1 MSEFGGSTGG
11 SKPQTAGGRD
21 RFSSAFGAVLT
32 AAGSAVGL
40 GNIWGFPY
48 MTGKNGGGAFVI
60 IYVLAVIVIGV
71 PLMMSEFV
79 IGNRGQRNVVG
90 SMKEIT
96 PRSPLRHGGWIG
108 LVAAFLVLGFY
119 GVVAGWSLANFFR
132 ALIGGFNGL
141 DSEAIGAQFGGFIE
155 GYAPV
160 FWHFVFMAGTA
171 AIVVAGVKNGIER
184 FAKLMMPLLF
194 GILLVLAVYGTVA
207 LDGSGAG
214 WAFLFQPDWSAVTWT
229 TVAIAIGA
237 AFFSLGVGIGVMV
250 TIGSYMSRGSNIART
265 AVQVSMTDT
274 LVAIIAG
281 IAIFPAVF
289 ALGFE
294 PTSSSGLAF
303 VTVPA
308 VLQLFPGGVVV
319 SYLFTLL
326 FFLLLSVAAFTSSV
340 TTLELVVAY
349 FTEERGTGRRRTS
362 LAVSGA
368 MFLIGIPCALSVG
381 AVPELAI
388 AGIPFVWFLVEFLEA
403 FILPLGGIVFTLYV
417 GWAMKKEEVREILS
431 GGEAT
436 PWYFGAYYGMVKF
449 VIPIAVLIVLVRTAN
464 EYFFHLSG

>member
-1 MSEFGGSTGG
+1 MPQDESSTGSSGPASTGG
-11 SKPQTAGGRD
+11 RES
-21 RFSSAFGAVLT
+21 FNSALGAVLT

-48 MTGKNGGGAFVI
+48 MTGQNGGGAFVI

-79 IGNRGQRNVVG
+79 IGNRGQRNIVG
-90 SMKEIT
+90 SMRMIT

-108 LVAAFLVLGFY
+108 LAAAFLVLGFY
-119 GVVAGWSLANFFR
+119 GVVAGWSVANFFR
-132 ALIGGFNGL
+132 ALVGGFNGL
-141 DSEAIGAQFGGFIE
+141 DAGTIGTEFGTFVE
-155 GYAPV
+155 GYRPV

-171 AIVVAGVKNGIER
+171 AIVIAGIKNGIER
-184 FAKLMMPLLF
+184 FAKIMMPLLF
-194 GILLVLAVYGTVA
+194 GILVVLAIYGTVA
-207 LDGSGAG
+207 LDGAEAG
-214 WAFLFQPDWSAVTWT
+214 WAFLFRPDWSAVTWT

-250 TIGSYMSRGSNIART
+250 TLGSYMQRGSNIART

-349 FTEERGTGRRRTS
+349 FTEERGTKRPRTAI
-362 LAVSGA
+362 AVSGV

-403 FILPLGGIVFTLYV
+403 FVLPLGGIVFTVYV
-417 GWAMKKEEVREILS
+417 GWAMKKDEVREILA
-431 GGEAT
+431 GGDGT
-436 PWYFGAYYGMVKF
+436 PWYFTPFYWMVKF
-449 VIPIAVLIVLVRTAN
+449 VIPIAVFIVLVRTAN
-464 EYFFHLSG
+464 EYFFHLGG